1 MLVLGIKAGTRP
13 WTLALDRRRGPRSAW
28 VAPTG
33 EARGTG
39 ERSGICENDRVTSGP
54 AATARPV
61 LAPLPEHPAVSYVM
75 PVLNEAA
82 HLAEA
87 VGAVLSQAYD
97 GEQELVLAL
106 GASSDGTD
114 EVAERLAA
122 SDPRVRLVA
131 NPLND
136 IPIGLNLAIAASR
149 HPVVVRVD
157 AHAELPPGYTAAAVE
172 ILQRTGAANV
182 GGVMEAR
189 GRGRFQR
196 AVARAYNS
204 PFGLGGGSWH
214 HGEDEAECDSAYLGV
229 FRREVLDEVGG
240 YDETLRR
247 AEDWELNHRIR
258 AAGHLIL
265 FTPRLRVTYW
275 PRASWD
281 ALRRQMYATG
291 VWRGHLVRRHQST
304 PWRYLPPPA
313 VAVLVAI
320 SLAVALLQLL
330 GIARGA
336 GWALAHV
343 PSLGYLA
350 GVTAVGL
357 TRLGWDGPVD
367 RLLNVVVL
375 ATMHLG
381 WGSGFIRGWLAGA
394 ESTVDRSRVR

>member
-1 MLVLGIKAGTRP
+1 
-13 WTLALDRRRGPRSAW
+13 
-28 VAPTG
+28 
-33 EARGTG
+33 
-39 ERSGICENDRVTSGP
+39 
-54 AATARPV
+54 
-61 LAPLPEHPAVSYVM
+61 M

-82 HLAEA
+82 HLDEA
-87 VGAVLSQAYD
+87 VRAVLSQDYP

-106 GASSDGTD
+106 GASTDGTD
-114 EVAERLAA
+114 AVAARLAA
-122 SDPRVRLVA
+122 SDPRVRTVA
-131 NPLND
+131 NPRND
-136 IPIGLNLAIAASR
+136 IPIGLNLAIRASR

-172 ILQRTGAANV
+172 LLRRTGAANV
-182 GGVMEAR
+182 GGMMVAE

-214 HGEDEAECDSAYLGV
+214 HGEEETESDSAYLGV
-229 FRREVLDEVGG
+229 FRREVLEEVGL
-240 YDETLRR
+240 YDESLRR

-265 FTPRLRVTYW
+265 FTPKLKVTYW
-275 PRASWD
+275 PRDNWA

-313 VAVLVAI
+313 VAVLVAF
-320 SLAVALLQLL
+320 SLVVALLQLA
-330 GIARGA
+330 GVARGA

-350 GVTAVGL
+350 GVSAVGI
-357 TRLGWDGPVD
+357 TRLGGDGIGD

-375 ATMHLG
+375 ATMHLA
-381 WGSGFIRGWLAGA
+381 WGTGFIRGWLSGA
-394 ESTVDRSRVR
+394 ERTVDRSRVT

>member
-1 MLVLGIKAGTRP
+1 MTSTPAPATRP
-13 WTLALDRRRGPRSAW
+13 GLSELG
-28 VAPTG
+28 
-33 EARGTG
+33 
-39 ERSGICENDRVTSGP
+39 
-54 AATARPV
+54 
-61 LAPLPEHPAVSYVM
+61 EHPAVSYVM
-75 PVLNEAA
+75 PVLNEAG

-87 VGAVLSQAYD
+87 VSAVLSQAYD

-114 EVAERLAA
+114 EVAAALAA
-122 SDPRVRLVA
+122 SDPRVRLVR
-131 NPLND
+131 NPRND

-149 HPVVVRVD
+149 HPLVVRVD
-157 AHAELPPGYTAAAVE
+157 AHAELPAGYTAAAVE
-172 ILQRTGAANV
+172 ILRRTGAANV
-182 GGVMEAR
+182 GGVMVAQ

-214 HGEDEAECDSAYLGV
+214 HGEEETEADSAYLGV

-265 FTPRLRVTYW
+265 FTPKLKVTYW
-275 PRASWD
+275 PRDNWD

-320 SLAVALLQLL
+320 SLLVALLQLF
-330 GIARGA
+330 GILRGP
-336 GWALAHV
+336 GWALPHI

-350 GVTAVGL
+350 GVSAVGL
-357 TRLGWDGPVD
+357 TRLGGDDLRD
-367 RLLNVVVL
+367 RLLNIVVL
-375 ATMHLG
+375 VTMHLG
-381 WGSGFIRGWLAGA
+381 WGAGFIKGWLTGA
-394 ESTVDRSRVR
+394 EKTVDRSRVR

>member
-1 MLVLGIKAGTRP
+1 VSSTP
-13 WTLALDRRRGPRSAW
+13 
-28 VAPTG
+28 
-33 EARGTG
+33 
-39 ERSGICENDRVTSGP
+39 
-54 AATARPV
+54 ATAPRPA
-61 LAPLPEHPAVSYVM
+61 LAELPEHPGVSYVM

-87 VGAVLSQAYD
+87 VGAVLSQEYP

-106 GASSDGTD
+106 GASSDRTD
-114 EVAERLAA
+114 EVAAQLAA

-131 NPLND
+131 NPRND
-136 IPIGLNLAIAASR
+136 IPIGMNLAIRASR
-149 HPVVVRVD
+149 HPVVIRVD
-157 AHAELPPGYTAAAVE
+157 AHAELPQGYTAAMVE
-172 ILQRTGAANV
+172 MLRRTGAANV

-189 GRGRFQR
+189 GHGRFQR

-214 HGEDEAECDSAYLGV
+214 HGEEEAECDSAYLGV
-229 FRREVLDEVGG
+229 FRREVLDQVGL

-258 AAGHLIL
+258 SAGHLIM
-265 FTPRLRVTYW
+265 FTPGLKVTYW
-275 PRASWD
+275 PRDNWD

-291 VWRGHLVRRHQST
+291 VWRGALVRRHQST

-313 VAVLVAI
+313 VAVLVAF
-320 SLAVALLQLL
+320 SLAIGLLQVL
-330 GIARGA
+330 GVARGL

-357 TRLGWDGPVD
+357 TRLGGDGPVD

-375 ATMHLG
+375 ATMHLA
-381 WGSGFIRGWLAGA
+381 WGAGFIRGWLFGA
-394 ESTVDRSRVR
+394 EATVDRSRLR

>member
-1 MLVLGIKAGTRP
+1 M
-13 WTLALDRRRGPRSAW
+13 SAT
-28 VAPTG
+28 PG
-33 EARGTG
+33 
-39 ERSGICENDRVTSGP
+39 SVT
-54 AATARPV
+54 RPV
-61 LAPLPEHPAVSYVM
+61 LAPLPDGVAVSYVM
-75 PVLNEAA
+75 PVLNEAG

-87 VGAVLSQAYD
+87 VRAVLSQEYD

-106 GASSDGTD
+106 GASTDGTD
-114 EVAERLAA
+114 AVAAELAA

-131 NPLND
+131 NPRND
-136 IPIGLNLAIAASR
+136 IPIGLNLAIRASR
-149 HPVVVRVD
+149 YPVVVRVD
-157 AHAELPPGYTAAAVE
+157 AHAELPQGYTAAMVE
-172 ILQRTGAANV
+172 MLRRTGAANV

-189 GRGRFQR
+189 GRGRFQQ

-229 FRREVLDEVGG
+229 FRREVLEEVGL
-240 YDETLRR
+240 YDEGLRR

-265 FTPRLRVTYW
+265 FTPRQRVVYW

-281 ALRRQMYATG
+281 ALRRQMFATG
-291 VWRGHLVRRHQST
+291 VWRGHLVRRQQST

-313 VAVLVAI
+313 VTVLVAI
-320 SLAVALLQLL
+320 SLLVALLQVL
-330 GIARGA
+330 GVARGA

-350 GVTAVGL
+350 GVSAVGL
-357 TRLGWDGPVD
+357 TRLGGDGVVD

-375 ATMHLG
+375 ATMHLA
-381 WGSGFIRGWLAGA
+381 WGSGFLKGWLTGA
-394 ESTVDRSRVR
+394 ATTVDRSRVA

>member
-1 MLVLGIKAGTRP
+1 MADVSST
-13 WTLALDRRRGPRSAW
+13 
-28 VAPTG
+28 
-33 EARGTG
+33 
-39 ERSGICENDRVTSGP
+39 P
-54 AATARPV
+54 AAMPRPV
-61 LAPLPEHPAVSYVM
+61 LAELPEHPGVSYVM

-87 VGAVLSQAYD
+87 VGAVLSQDYP

-114 EVAERLAA
+114 DVAARLAA
-122 SDPRVRLVA
+122 SDPRVRLVP
-131 NPLND
+131 NPRND
-136 IPIGLNLAIAASR
+136 IPIGMNLAIRASR

-157 AHAELPPGYTAAAVE
+157 AHAELPEGYTAAMVE
-172 ILQRTGAANV
+172 MLRRTGAANV
-182 GGVMEAR
+182 GGVMEAK
-189 GRGRFQR
+189 GHGRFQR

-214 HGEDEAECDSAYLGV
+214 HGEEEAECDSAYLGV
-229 FRREVLDEVGG
+229 FRREVLDEVGL

-258 AAGHLIL
+258 AAGHLVM

-275 PRASWD
+275 PRANWD

-291 VWRGHLVRRHQST
+291 VWRGALVRRHQST

-313 VAVLVAI
+313 VAVLVTL
-320 SLAVALLQLL
+320 SLVVALLQVL
-330 GIARGA
+330 GVARGS

-357 TRLGWDGPVD
+357 TRLGGDGLVD

-375 ATMHLG
+375 ATMHLA
-381 WGSGFIRGWLAGA
+381 WGSGFIRGWLFGA
-394 ESTVDRSRVR
+394 EATVDRSRLG

>member
-1 MLVLGIKAGTRP
+1 
-13 WTLALDRRRGPRSAW
+13 
-28 VAPTG
+28 
-33 EARGTG
+33 
-39 ERSGICENDRVTSGP
+39 
-54 AATARPV
+54 
-61 LAPLPEHPAVSYVM
+61 M

-87 VGAVLSQAYD
+87 VRAVLSQEYP

-106 GASSDGTD
+106 GASTDGTD
-114 EVAERLAA
+114 EVAAGLAA

-131 NPLND
+131 NPRND

-149 HPVVVRVD
+149 HPVIVRVD
-157 AHAELPPGYTAAAVE
+157 AHAELPAGYTAAAVE

-182 GGVMEAR
+182 GGVMVAR

-214 HGEDEAECDSAYLGV
+214 HGEEERESDSAYLGV
-229 FRREVLDEVGG
+229 FRREVVDEVGG
-240 YDETLRR
+240 YDESLRR

-258 AAGHLIL
+258 SAGHLIL
-265 FTPRLRVTYW
+265 FTPRLKVTYW
-275 PRASWD
+275 PRDNWD

-291 VWRGHLVRRHQST
+291 VWRGHLVRRQEST

-313 VAVLVAI
+313 VAVLVAL
-320 SLAVALLQLL
+320 SLVVAVLQLL
-330 GIARGA
+330 GVARGA

-350 GVTAVGL
+350 GVSAVGL
-357 TRLGWDGPVD
+357 SRLGGEDLLD

-381 WGSGFIRGWLAGA
+381 WGSGFIKGWLSGA
-394 ESTVDRSRVR
+394 ARTVDRSRVR